1 MDRASG
7 DAWSSPTNQKLSRL
21 RKKTGRSGGRCGL
34 ELVLQQPGRIGQLPS
49 SLPGEDGVDELSPE
63 CPHDG
68 AGLGVAQLGA
78 GAGVGAGSAAGTM
91 GFGAEGFGAEGFG
104 EEGFDVEGFDV
115 EGLAAAVF
123 FAGLFLALAFL
134 ADFFGAVAFDFLADF
149 LPDFLAAFFAFFADF
164 FADFFFAAIRRFL
177 AFLAFLPAF
186 FLPLAI
192 VILLLPPTNVY
203 RAFQVVRFKLQAQ
216 RQAQRSVQSWPGTAC
231 RPIEKLN
238 RVHHRN

>member
-1 MDRASG
+1 MDRTSG

-91 GFGAEGFGAEGFG
+91 GFGAEGLGAEGFGAEGFDA
-104 EEGFDVEGFDV
+104 EGFDAEGFAI

-134 ADFFGAVAFDFLADF
+134 ADFFGAVAFDFLA
-149 LPDFLAAFFAFFADF
+149 DFLAAFFAFFADF

-192 VILLLPPTNVY
+192 VVLLLPPINVY
-203 RAFQVVRFKLQAQ
+203 RAFQVVRLKREAH
-216 RQAQRSVQSWPGTAC
+216 RSVQPWPGTAC

-238 RVHHRN
+238 RVHHGN

>member
-34 ELVLQQPGRIGQLPS
+34 ELVLQQPARIGQLPS

-91 GFGAEGFGAEGFG
+91 GFGAEGLGA
-104 EEGFDVEGFDV
+104 EGFDVEGFDA

-164 FADFFFAAIRRFL
+164 FVDFFFAAIRRFL

-216 RQAQRSVQSWPGTAC
+216 RSVQSWPGTAC

>member
-7 DAWSSPTNQKLSRL
+7 DAWSSPTNQRLSRL

-78 GAGVGAGSAAGTM
+78 GAGVGAGSAAGTT
-91 GFGAEGFGAEGFG
+91 GFGAGGFGA
-104 EEGFDVEGFDV
+104 EGFDVEGFDA
-115 EGLAAAVF
+115 EGLAAAAF
-123 FAGLFLALAFL
+123 FAGLFLPLAFL